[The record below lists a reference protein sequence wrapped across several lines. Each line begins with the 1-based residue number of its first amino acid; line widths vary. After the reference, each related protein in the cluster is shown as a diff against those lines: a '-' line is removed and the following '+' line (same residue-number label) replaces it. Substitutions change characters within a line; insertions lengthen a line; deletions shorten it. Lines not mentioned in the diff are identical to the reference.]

1 MEKQP
6 LKLIPPTDP
15 RVQSAIAPFNDEMLK
30 DHGYKDRQELSDDL
44 FETMNKY
51 GGIGLSANQV
61 GLPFNMFVIGGH
73 PSIEKGLKM
82 TCFNPMI
89 VSASEELVR
98 MKEGCLTF
106 PFIFLDIERPRKVVV
121 KYTDNKGDLQEAHL
135 DGMMSRIFQHEYD
148 HMLGRNFTEKVSK
161 FKLKRAMEKRDKM
174 LKKIEKSNKA

>member
-1 MEKQP
+1 MSKE
-6 LKLIPPTDP
+6 LKLIPPSDI
-15 RVQSAIAPFNDEMLK
+15 RVQSAIAPFQDATLK
-30 DHGYKDRQELSDDL
+30 EHDFKDRKELAESM
-44 FETMNKY
+44 FTTMKKY
-51 GGIGLSANQV
+51 GGVGLTCNQV

-89 VSASEELVR
+89 VSASEETVR

-174 LKKIEKSNKA
+174 LKKIDKSNKA

>member
-1 MEKQP
+1 MNE

-15 RVQSAIAPFNDEMLK
+15 RVNNAIAPFVDDMLK
-30 DHGYKDRQELSDDL
+30 DEDIKDRQELSDAM
-44 FETMNKY
+44 FEAMSKY

>member
-1 MEKQP
+1 MNE

-15 RVQSAIAPFNDEMLK
+15 RVNNAIAPFVDDMLK
-30 DHGYKDRQELSDDL
+30 DEDIKDRQELSDAM
-44 FETMNKY
+44 FEAMNKY

-82 TCFNPMI
+82 TCFNPII

-161 FKLKRAMEKRDKM
+161 FKLKRAMDKRDKM

>member
-1 MEKQP
+1 MNE

-15 RVQSAIAPFNDEMLK
+15 RVNNAIAPFVDDMLK
-30 DHGYKDRQELSDDL
+30 DEDIKDRQELSDAM
-44 FETMNKY
+44 FEAMNKY

-174 LKKIEKSNKA
+174 LKKIDKSNKA